1 MARDCSSSTDKT
13 EKSENRI
20 ARRSYLKLAGST
32 AVSMAAVQAIG
43 SVTAAKGY
51 ETIKIPEGGRK
62 LFQIGSGE
70 TLENL
75 LIDCTAPNADA
86 RIVASGSDWTIRN
99 IGFKG
104 QLDHSGS
111 EGYPN
116 HIAASGN
123 GRIENV
129 FVGNGVVGPTRK
141 GGIGVSASHSGH
153 IDIVRTHIAGWSD
166 NGVYAAGMARPESGG
181 HGTLT
186 FDRCYCHDNNISSL
200 RIASGGTKVK
210 NTVIHNSKSTPKVS
224 TCDCVNARGVY
235 DGYGTTEDVIE
246 FENVHI
252 DCTDENTDGGAS
264 ALVAAKTTYHV
275 RDSQIKGRLDG
286 NIETTNVGNDPKK
299 TPPKGVPMTAEQAA
313 QGIGAEGTEPKKES
327 GKKKQNLTTSEKT
340 QSRDENS
347 TVTKSKRSM
356 SNNKPVKK
364 GQNKSKLASG
374 GNDKACFT
382 FGDDERYCFDLEQ
395 LHRILMQYL

>member
-1 MARDCSSSTDKT
+1 MARNCSSSTRKI

-32 AVSMAAVQAIG
+32 AVSMAGVQAIG
-43 SVTAAKGY
+43 GVAAAKEY
-51 ETIKIPEGGRK
+51 ETIKVPEGGRK
-62 LFQIGSGE
+62 LFQISSGE

-123 GRIENV
+123 GRIENI

-252 DCTDENTDGGAS
+252 DCTAENTNGGAS

-275 RDSQIKGRLDG
+275 RDSQINGRLDG

-313 QGIGAEGTEPKKES
+313 RGTGAKGTER
-327 GKKKQNLTTSEKT
+327 KKKRKSTASKKT
-340 QSRDENS
+340 QSGDKNS
-347 TVTKSKRSM
+347 A
-356 SNNKPVKK
+356 VKK
-364 GQNKSKLASG
+364 KVSAQRRRTNL
-374 GNDKACFT
+374 
-382 FGDDERYCFDLEQ
+382 
-395 LHRILMQYL
+395 